1 MLNKHLVFI
10 GIILLS
16 ISSLSAQEIGMR
28 ELSKNQNK
36 LKYVY
41 DLKIDDDGL
50 LQIASDKGLFMY
62 DGFQFSEIDI
72 KTKAENNFVSA
83 ITKGRKSDLVGFFN
97 GSINDV
103 KGKKI
108 DLQIKSKVV
117 AIIELEGHHFVF
129 GQYGTIYELDA
140 NYEAIDTTVL
150 AKEILVNEVQIQHGL
165 IYIATNK
172 GLYVYNFRSSKL
184 VLKKFLFPNDNIR
197 TVYVN
202 NRIYAATSNKIK
214 HSSLMIGEM
223 DEIDITHIIKGEIN
237 AIVVE
242 GNRIL
247 IGTTK
252 GLYDAYTFEDSY
264 FLAGKKEY
272 ENGTEFNVTKLY
284 FSKNGDVFAGTY
296 GLGVWGIPSPTFYF
310 IPNTQIDNS
319 KINCISQFNGMTFL
333 FGGNNGISTY
343 SGGIRSEEE
352 FMALNQLKGKKV
364 TALAANSSGT
374 YIGTEAAGLWLLKK
388 DKSIQLIDAK
398 IKSIE
403 DIATDSSANIWIS
416 TSFAGLYCYNGRSTI
431 HFSENSNLI
440 RNDLS
445 AIELNYDKLWF
456 VNGDD
461 GIGFVGLDDS
471 VVTIPANVPLLKY
484 IDFKIDKEGE
494 IWAATEGDGLINISG
509 SNYSLINLEKVSG
522 TNYSNSIL
530 IDSKQ
535 NIWLTNQDAILNWKQ
550 NEELSSVLLGEN
562 FELIFRNRAAYAIPS
577 IDWLI
582 YGTESGILYFN
593 TSLIKKYSNKDFY
606 FEINNVPH
614 SVDEEI
620 VLNFSDQIDLN
631 FRYSDIVNNAL
642 FKYNYRILQN
652 DTSWIY
658 LEKNSMTI
666 NNLSYGDYVLEIKAV
681 NDDGLVYKT
690 NRININIQKP
700 FWLQWWFIA
709 LITLIV
715 LITLI
720 LLIRYRI
727 RKLKHGNLQLQKIVN
742 QRTAEISRKNKK
754 LEQFAYAVSHDL
766 KNPVINII
774 GLIDLLDQ
782 KKAVKDREALKVFDM
797 LKYSS
802 TQLEKL
808 IKGLV
813 ELLRVR
819 SEGEVEIE
827 EVFFNEVF
835 EEVKSAISLQIT
847 ESKATIQTN
856 FSALESVEYNKTYL
870 HSIFYNLLSNAIK
883 YRDNYRP
890 LVISIQSFKTEISQ
904 GFYIEDSGLGMD
916 LDVNKDKLF
925 KMFQRFHDHVEGTGV
940 GLHLIN
946 EIVESQGGKIE
957 VESQLRVGTKFEV
970 FLKKAN

>member
-1 MLNKHLVFI
+1 MLNKYLLIFGFISLVFSD
-10 GIILLS
+10 LN
-16 ISSLSAQEIGMR
+16 AQEIGMR

-36 LKYVY
+36 INFVY
-41 DLKIDDDGL
+41 DLKIDNDGL
-50 LQIASDKGLFMY
+50 LQIASDNGLFIY
-62 DGFQFSEIDI
+62 DGFQFSEVHIE
-72 KTKAENNFVSA
+72 TKAENNFVSA
-83 ITKGRKSDLVGFFN
+83 LTKGRKSDLVGHFY
-97 GSINDV
+97 GKISDV
-103 KGKKI
+103 KGKEIK
-108 DLQIKSKVV
+108 LQLSSKVV

-140 NYEAIDTTVL
+140 NYEAIDTTSL
-150 AKEILVNEVQIQHGL
+150 AKDIIVNEVQIQHGL
-165 IYIATNK
+165 IYIATDK
-172 GLYVYNFRSSKL
+172 GLYVYNFKSSKL
-184 VLKKFLFPNDNIR
+184 VLKKFLFANDNIKA
-197 TVYVN
+197 VYVN
-202 NRIYAATSNKIK
+202 NRIYVATNDKIK

-223 DEIDITHIIKGEIN
+223 EEIEISHIIKGEIN
-237 AIVVE
+237 ALVVE
-242 GNRIL
+242 GNRII

-252 GLYDAYTFEDSY
+252 GIYDAYSFENSY

-310 IPNTQIDNS
+310 LPNAQIDNS
-319 KINCISQFNGMTFL
+319 KINCISQFNGTTFL
-333 FGGNNGISTY
+333 FGGSNGISTY
-343 SGGIRSEEE
+343 SGGIRSEVE
-352 FMALNQLKGKKV
+352 FTSLNQLKGKKI
-364 TALAANSSGT
+364 TALAANASGT
-374 YIGTEAAGLWLLKK
+374 YIGTEKAGLWLLKK
-388 DKSIQLIDAK
+388 DKSIQLIDAE

-403 DIATDSSANIWIS
+403 DIATDSSSNIWIS
-416 TSFAGLYCYNGRSTI
+416 TSYAGLYCYNGTSTI

-461 GIGFVGLDDS
+461 GIGFVSLDDS

-484 IDFKIDKEGE
+484 IDFKIDKKGE
-494 IWAATEGDGLINISG
+494 IWAATEGDGLMNISG
-509 SNYSLINLEKVSG
+509 SNYSLINLNKVSN

-530 IDSKQ
+530 IDSER
-535 NIWLTNQDAILNWKQ
+535 NVWLTNQDAILSWKQ
-550 NEELSSVLLGEN
+550 NEELGSVLLGEY
-562 FELIFRNRAAYAIPS
+562 FDLIFRNRSAYAIPD

-593 TSLIKKYSNKDFY
+593 TSLLKKHSNKDFY
-606 FEINNVPH
+606 FEINNIAH
-614 SVDEEI
+614 TADEEI
-620 VLNFSDQIDLN
+620 VLNYSDQIDLN
-631 FRYSDIVNNAL
+631 FRYSDLINNSL

-652 DTSWIY
+652 DTSWIF

-666 NNLSYGDYVLEIKAV
+666 NNLSYGEYIVEIKAV
-681 NDDGLVYKT
+681 NEDGLIYK
-690 NRININIQKP
+690 NNKIRIIIQKP
-700 FWLQWWFIA
+700 FWLQWWFISLIA
-709 LITLIV
+709 LVIV
-715 LITLI
+715 FTLI

-727 RKLKHGNLQLQKIVN
+727 RKLKEGNIQLQRIVN
-742 QRTAEISRKNKK
+742 QRTAELSRKNKK

-774 GLIDLLDQ
+774 GLIDLLDE

-819 SEGEVEIE
+819 NEGEVDMEN
-827 EVFFNEVF
+827 VVFNEVF
-835 EEVKSAISLQIT
+835 EEVKSAISLQIK
-847 ESKATIQTN
+847 ESKATIQAN
-856 FSALESVEYNKTYL
+856 FSALESIEYNKTYL
-870 HSIFYNLLSNAIK
+870 YSIFYNLLSNAIK

-890 LVISIQSFKTEISQ
+890 LIITIQSFTTETHQ

-916 LDVNKDKLF
+916 LDSNKDKLF

-957 VESQLRVGTKFEV
+957 VESQLRVGTKFIV
-970 FLKKAN
+970 YLRKLS